1 MISSIYSKLNHLS
14 FFSTFRPPPEPSHHL
29 IIAGD
34 SRTLAG
40 IFILRLAPYRRSN
53 MRERR
58 GSAPRP
64 PRLRNSIALAPPPL
78 GEKSRF
84 LNYGERGLFSHC
96 TPFNASKAST
106 LNPCTHPL
114 HCVAPRGTL
123 FLMFF
128 FARIP
133 KFFLNANS

>member
-1 MISSIYSKLNHLS
+1 MNGIIKYHFC
-14 FFSTFRPPPEPSHHL
+14 FFLLFRPPPEPSRHS

-84 LNYGERGLFSHC
+84 LNHGERGLFSPC
-96 TPFNASKAST
+96 SPFKAFKAST
-106 LNPCTHPL
+106 LNPCTRP
-114 HCVAPRGTL
+114 CDAWYFVFDV
-123 FLMFF
+123 FLCSHIEFF
-128 FARIP
+128 FEVQ
-133 KFFLNANS
+133 